1 MRVSVTPSLAQV
13 LRPSLNSVH
22 VLCSDV
28 HRTNAPDRR
37 RSPQNGQAR
46 KRTIVWQLD
55 RYTNVHAQEN
65 FPPRISRLN
74 YIVKVKLSTIM
85 EKISPLMPPDDPWT
99 LSNSRKAIAAPCL
112 DSQFAENRST
122 SRRATIPCHTQPP
135 GMTSSA
141 CDCCAA
147 FGDTAPPLEG
157 SMTTFSGGHVLIS
170 SGLSTRDLGASCASA
185 DTSRALRDQDSEM
198 HKKMLL

>member
-1 MRVSVTPSLAQV
+1 
-13 LRPSLNSVH
+13 
-22 VLCSDV
+22 
-28 HRTNAPDRR
+28 
-37 RSPQNGQAR
+37 
-46 KRTIVWQLD
+46 
-55 RYTNVHAQEN
+55 
-65 FPPRISRLN
+65 
-74 YIVKVKLSTIM
+74 
-85 EKISPLMPPDDPWT
+85 
-99 LSNSRKAIAAPCL
+99 
-112 DSQFAENRST
+112 
-122 SRRATIPCHTQPP
+122 
-135 GMTSSA
+135 MTSSA